1 MTGLSSSSYSASR
14 EDVDTARTAVMERL
28 IYHIVNTVPVRPIDP
43 GTSMVWLRLTASR
56 VAFSKISRI
65 IAPYTFEQF
74 LDTVRGR
81 KWKIYNNAM
90 QRLLSGYRWDEVVHW
105 SRVAAFLKYEKL
117 LFNDKGVHV
126 RKVPRII
133 QPRDPKYNML
143 VGCYTKA
150 IEHFVYQDIAELFSD
165 NLPVVAKGMNSWR
178 LGEIIASKWDRYAD
192 PVCVGFDQ
200 NRFDQHIS
208 ASMMKYEHHIY
219 QMYFRSRLLAKLLQL
234 QLKTK
239 GHMICFDGIVHYKS
253 ISRCSGDMN
262 TGLGN
267 SLIQASLIHSFVSG
281 TPFSV
286 PPSVMVN
293 GDDSLI
299 ICERGDLPLLNAFP
313 AFCSDLGFVLAVTPF
328 VDILE
333 RVTFCQMNPVFNGTQ
348 YVMMR
353 SWPTCI
359 SKDTHITLQ
368 VTENNFSAYLA
379 TVGEGGLSLH
389 SGVPVLQTFYQFL
402 MRHSD
407 SRMPLIEEE
416 GGILFWSKGLES
428 KSSPISVQSRV
439 SFWLAT
445 GVLPQHQEAI
455 EARYER
461 SAPTKWGNDPF
472 ISPIADAEW
481 GLGV

>member
-1 MTGLSSSSYSASR
+1 
-14 EDVDTARTAVMERL
+14 
-28 IYHIVNTVPVRPIDP
+28 
-43 GTSMVWLRLTASR
+43 MVWLRLTASR
-56 VAFSKISRI
+56 VAFGRISRI
-65 IAPYTFEQF
+65 IAPFSFEQF
-74 LDTVRGR
+74 LETVRGR
-81 KWKIYNNAM
+81 KWKIYNNAI

-117 LFNDKGVHV
+117 LCMDKGVPV

-133 QPRDPKYNML
+133 QPRDPKYNVL

-150 IEHFVYQDIAELFSD
+150 IEHNVYQDIAELFSD
-165 NLPVVAKGMNSWR
+165 TLPVVAKGMNSWR
-178 LGEIIASKWDRYAD
+178 LGEIIASKWERYAD

-219 QMYFRSRLLAKLLQL
+219 QMYFRSRYLAKLLQL

-253 ISRCSGDMN
+253 VSRCSGDMN

-281 TPFSV
+281 CPFTN

-299 ICERGDLPLLNAFP
+299 ICERRDLALLNEFP
-313 AFCSDLGFVLAVTPF
+313 SFCSDLGFVLAVTKP
-328 VDILE
+328 VDVLE
-333 RVTFCQMNPVFNGTQ
+333 RITFCQMNPVFNGKQ

-353 SWPTCI
+353 SWPTCV

-368 VTENNFSAYLA
+368 VSEENFSAYLA

-389 SGVPVLQTFYQFL
+389 SGIPVLQPFYQFL

-407 SRMPLIEEE
+407 SRMPLVEEE
-416 GGILFWSKGLES
+416 GGIMFWSKGLEA
-428 KSSPISVQSRV
+428 KSAPITAQSRV

-472 ISPIADAEW
+472 ISPVMDAEW